1 MEISSAACRNR
12 LLAALPHAE
21 LNQLYSTGER
31 VRLPAGSVLCHSGE
45 EIRYVYFPEQG
56 LIALVATMMDG
67 ATVETGLV
75 GREGM
80 TGVPVL
86 LGATSA
92 PYRAIV
98 QVAGEAWR
106 LRAETFKEEL
116 QRHAVLQ
123 HRLLL
128 YTQALM
134 TLMSQMAACNC
145 LHTVEER
152 LCGLLLMIHDRIE
165 SGTFSLTHEALA
177 EMLGARRAGIT
188 VAAGKLRD
196 AGVINYVRGHVH
208 ITNRH
213 MLELSACEC
222 YQTIRGEFDRLVA
235 PGAPEPALAYSPL
248 LHSGSLSAGMNHG
261 RESISLTR

>member
-1 MEISSAACRNR
+1 METMSTACRNQ
-12 LLAALPHAE
+12 LLAALPKAE
-21 LNQLYSTGER
+21 LNRLYNAGER
-31 VRLPAGSVLCHSGE
+31 VRLPVGTVLCHSGE
-45 EIRYVYFPEQG
+45 EIRNVYFPEQG

-80 TGVPVL
+80 AGVPVL

-106 LRAETFKEEL
+106 MRADVFKEEL
-116 QRHAVLQ
+116 QRGGVLQ

-134 TLMSQMAACNC
+134 TLMSQIAACNC

-188 VAAGKLRD
+188 VAAGKLRE
-196 AGVINYVRGHVH
+196 AGMINYVRGHVH
-208 ITNRH
+208 ITNRSL
-213 MLELSACEC
+213 LEVSACEC
-222 YQTIRGEFDRLVA
+222 YQTIRGEFDRLA
-235 PGAPEPALAYSPL
+235 WTGEPEAALPFHQLLQGAGL
-248 LHSGSLSAGMNHG
+248 NQG